1 MSILARQVALLCEE
15 PDLIAALSNISAC
28 LNQHFTDINWVGFYL
43 YKNDEL
49 VLGPFQGKVACTHI
63 PMGKGVCG
71 TSAAKQES
79 IIVPDVHAFS
89 GHIACDSV
97 SASELV
103 VPIIKDG
110 KLFGVIDIDSP
121 LKARFSA
128 EDKTIIEEVADT
140 MAKKL
145 RLF

>member
-140 MAKKL
+140 MEIGRAHV
-145 RLF
+145 